1 MRPEIFSRSVA
12 LTAGL
17 TAALGLAF
25 TLGSGDAWAQAAAEP
40 AEPAAPAAATVA
52 SSGVPAADVFPATG
66 VQGFYR
72 SPALRGNTIVF
83 AAEGDLW
90 MVTTE
95 GGLAQRLTTHAAEE
109 TNPVISPDGST
120 LAFTARYEGP
130 AELYTMPLAGGVPE
144 RRTYESETSIAT
156 TWTPDGQ
163 LVYTTT
169 HFSGLPKPQFVQLD
183 LASGVRAQIPLFG
196 VSEGNFDETGTKLF
210 FVRPPFHNNV
220 TKRYTGGTARDVWKF
235 VAGSAEA
242 VELTGDYT
250 GESHSPMWWSGRVY
264 FVTDRDG
271 TMNLWSMDE
280 DGGDLR
286 QHTRHAGWDIK
297 DPTLSD
303 GQVAYQLGADLWLY
317 DISSGQ
323 TRLIPITIASD
334 FDQLRE
340 KWVKEPMDYLTSAH
354 LHPEGE
360 SVVLTAR
367 GRVFVA
373 PTGSGRLVRAS
384 RDDGVRYR
392 DVVFMPDGE
401 TLVGLSDAT
410 GELEFVR
417 IPANGVG
424 EHEPLTSDGE
434 ILRFTGLPSPDG
446 SWIAYRD
453 NNRDLWVLNTENGE
467 QRRISHHREG
477 ISDVA
482 WSPDGR
488 WLAFSETQLNLFR
501 QIHLY
506 DAESGTTTPLTSDRV
521 NSFGIAW
528 DPGGEFLYFLSDR
541 NLRSVVGSPW
551 GTRQPEPYFD
561 RPIEIFH
568 IALRPGLR
576 SPFKPDDELTG
587 GDEDENGP
595 GRRGGRPASPGN
607 DGSDADADPGDG
619 GRGEVEPI
627 QIELDGIE
635 RRVKQ
640 LPVPAGNYVGLS
652 ATDDALFWL
661 SRSGSGFG
669 PNARSSLMA
678 LEIDNED
685 PEPVTVVENARSFE
699 LSLDGKKMLV
709 RRGSDLFVLGARPQK
724 ANDLNDSVID
734 LSGWTFPIDVREDWR
749 QIFVDA
755 WRLERDYFYD
765 PGMHGVDWDAT
776 LTKYMPL
783 VDRVTTRNELSDVIG
798 RVVGELSAL
807 HTSVR
812 GGDLREGEDDVPVAS
827 LGARLVRRPDA
838 GGYHVDYIFETDPDY
853 PDEASPLADPELN
866 IEAGDVIEAVNGV
879 GTLEVSDIGALLR
892 NQGGRQVLLTVRD
905 ADSGSSRDVIVV
917 PTRSASGIRYSDW
930 EYGRRQVV
938 EARGEGKIGY
948 VHLRAMGSNDITQWY
963 REFYPVFNRQGL
975 IIDVRHNR
983 GGNIDAFILEKLLRQ
998 PWMYWKGRVGQP
1010 TWNMHYAFRGHMV
1023 VLVDQ
1028 NTASDG
1034 EAFADGFRRLG
1045 LGEVIGMRTWGGEI
1059 WLSASNRLSD
1069 GGLARAPMTGVY
1081 GPEGEWLIEQIGVV
1095 PDMEVD
1101 NLPHATFNGG
1111 DAQLDAAIAHLLAKI
1126 EQDPRSVPP
1135 PPPYPNRGFRYPV
1148 TEQGQGSGSG
1158 AGTGGAS
1165 DGGAGGGG

>member
-1 MRPEIFSRSVA
+1 
-12 LTAGL
+12 
-17 TAALGLAF
+17 
-25 TLGSGDAWAQAAAEP
+25 
-40 AEPAAPAAATVA
+40 
-52 SSGVPAADVFPATG
+52 
-66 VQGFYR
+66 
-72 SPALRGNTIVF
+72 
-83 AAEGDLW
+83 
-90 MVTTE
+90 
-95 GGLAQRLTTHAAEE
+95 
-109 TNPVISPDGST
+109 
-120 LAFTARYEGP
+120 
-130 AELYTMPLAGGVPE
+130 MPLSGGVPE
-144 RRTYESETSIAT
+144 RRTYEAEASFAT

-183 LASGVRAQIPLFG
+183 LDSGVRAQIPLFG
-196 VSEGNFDETGTKLF
+196 VSEAEFDATGNTLF

-235 VAGSAEA
+235 VAGSDEA
-242 VELTGDYT
+242 VELTGDYE
-250 GESHSPMWWSGRVY
+250 GESHSPMWWDGRVY

-280 DGGDLR
+280 DGGDVR
-286 QHTRHAGWDIK
+286 QHTRHAGWDVK
-297 DPTLSD
+297 NPTLSD
-303 GQVAYQLGADLWLY
+303 GRIVYQLGADLWLY
-317 DISSGQ
+317 DTGAAQ
-323 TRLIPITIASD
+323 AGVIPITIASD

-354 LHPEGE
+354 LHPKGE

-373 PTGSGRLVRAS
+373 PVGSGRLVRAS

-392 DVVFMPDGE
+392 DVGFMPDGE
-401 TLVGLSDAT
+401 TLLGLSDAT
-410 GELEFVR
+410 GELEFVK

-424 EHEPLTSDGE
+424 DDEPVTSNGD
-434 ILRFTGLPSPDG
+434 ILRFRGVPSPDG
-446 SWIAYRD
+446 RWIAYAD
-453 NNRDLWVLNTENGE
+453 NNRDLWVLDAATGEGRVITEF
-467 QRRISHHREG
+467 REG
-477 ISDVA
+477 ISDFA
-482 WSPDGR
+482 WAPDSR
-488 WLAFSETQLNLFR
+488 WLAYSATALNLFR
-501 QIHLY
+501 QIQLY
-506 DAESGTTTPLTSDRV
+506 DTETGATTPLTSDRM
-521 NSFGIAW
+521 NSFSVAW
-528 DPGGEFLYFLSDR
+528 DPEGDFLYFLSDR
-541 NLRSVVGSPW
+541 NLRSAVGSPW

-561 RPIEIFH
+561 RPIEVFH

-576 SPFKPDDELTG
+576 SPFKPDDELTA
-587 GDEDENGP
+587 EDEENGAEE
-595 GRRGGRPASPGN
+595 GRDR
-607 DGSDADADPGDG
+607 PGDRSG
-619 GRGEVEPI
+619 SGRDQDSGEAGADVVEPI
-627 QIELDGIE
+627 EIDLDGIL

-640 LPVPAGNYVGLS
+640 VPVPAGNYVGLS
-652 ATDDALFWL
+652 VTDDALFWL
-661 SRSGSGFG
+661 SRSGTGF
-669 PNARSSLMA
+669 NAGASLMA

-685 PEPVTVVENARSFE
+685 PEPVTVVENARSYE
-699 LSLDGKKMLV
+699 LSADGRKMLV
-709 RRGSDLFVLGARPQK
+709 RRGSDLFVLNARPQR
-724 ANDLNDSVID
+724 ANDLDDGKVD
-734 LSGWTFPIDVREDWR
+734 LAGWTFPIDVREDWR

-765 PGMHGVDWDAT
+765 PGMHGVDWDGA
-776 LTKYMPL
+776 LAKYMPL
-783 VDRVTTRNELSDVIG
+783 VDRVTTRDELSDLIG

-812 GGDLREGEDDVPVAS
+812 GGDLRQGDDDVPVAG

-838 GGYHVDYIFETDPDY
+838 GGYHIDYIYETDPDY
-853 PDEASPLADPELN
+853 PDEGSPLADPDLDLA
-866 IEAGDVIEAVNGV
+866 AGDVIEAVNGV
-879 GTLEVSDIGALLR
+879 GALEVSDIGALLR
-892 NQGGRQVLLTVRD
+892 NQQDRQVLLTIRD
-905 ADSGSSRDVIVV
+905 GDTGASRDVVVV
-917 PTRSASGIRYSDW
+917 PTAGEFGIRYSDW

-938 EARGEGKIGY
+938 EQEGEGQIGY

-983 GGNIDAFILEKLLRQ
+983 GGNIDAFILEKLLRR
-998 PWMYWKGRVGQP
+998 PWMYWKGRAGQP

-1101 NLPHATFNGG
+1101 NLPHSTFNGE
-1111 DAQLDAAIAHLLAKI
+1111 DAQLDAAIAYLKEKI
-1126 EQDPRSVPP
+1126 RTDPRPVPP
-1135 PPPYPNRGFRYPV
+1135 PPPHPDRGFRYPV
-1148 TEQGQGSGSG
+1148 TEQGQGDG
-1158 AGTGGAS
+1158 AGGTGDSRGTGG
-1165 DGGAGGGG
+1165 GGR